1 VAGLAVSVTL
11 VPLEKLALHVP
22 GQLIPPE
29 LLVTVP
35 VPEAGDVTVNS
46 YVWVKEALTVAA
58 AVIVRVQAAVP
69 EQAPFQP
76 ENA

>member
-22 GQLIPPE
+22 GQFIPPE

-35 VPEAGDVTVNS
+35 VPEAGEVTVNS
-46 YVWVKEALTVAA
+46 YEGVENKLAEFG
-58 AVIVRVQAAVP
+58 
-69 EQAPFQP
+69 APAQP
-76 ENA
+76 VSENADNAHQNIS